1 MSSLAEIIQSRR
13 SIGAFTDQPVPA
25 DLIESLLEFAVY
37 APNHH
42 LTEPWRFVLITG
54 EARQK
59 YADIMRQ
66 RALESSKSATE
77 SERQMA
83 GDGAYA
89 KFMKIPA
96 FLAVIMGVDSN
107 PETAEEDLAATSA
120 LIQNFLLLAWEKGL
134 GTAWKTMKKDQRF
147 RDLLGVSDDE
157 KVVGIIHIGYPAE
170 IGEGKRSSAV
180 ERLTRLT

>member
-1 MSSLAEIIQSRR
+1 MSSLAEIIRSRR
-13 SIGAFTDQPVPA
+13 SIAAFTDQPVPA
-25 DLIESLLEFAVY
+25 ALIQSLLEVAVY

-66 RALESSKSATE
+66 RALESSKSTVEA
-77 SERQMA
+77 ERQMA

-96 FLAVIMGVDSN
+96 FLAVIMRVDSN
-107 PETAEEDLAATSA
+107 PETAEEDLCATSA
-120 LIQNFLLLAWEKGL
+120 LIQNFLLLAWEQGL
-134 GTAWKTMKKDQRF
+134 GTAWKTLKKDQRF
-147 RDLLGVSDDE
+147 RDLLGVNADE
-157 KVVGIIHIGYPAE
+157 KVVGIIHIGYPAQ
-170 IGEGKRSSAV
+170 IGEGKREPAA
-180 ERLTRLT
+180 ERLTHLT